1 MEKRIFISYAWE
13 KTEKERKEINQFIL
27 WLSKALENSGF
38 KVFVDILENKPGSN
52 LESYMNDG
60 IKESEFIICICTE
73 TYKKNMKYPETGV
86 FKEIELIK
94 RYSKLDNVIPLIR
107 KDEFKF
113 LPDIFN
119 DKFVSQFKF
128 ENILSDYNTEKF
140 KELYSALDNKSS
152 ESIKQLNY
160 FEEQDDDIRKINLQS
175 QLEKNCY
182 LSPSNEATITF
193 NYMKLGGSFV
203 IGTGEYEFMTAW
215 TPCGINSI
223 YTYTHYCKCF
233 FVRNFDEF
241 NSIRT
246 SESLIKINK
255 AEIRNGWK
263 CNVGDGIIWVNSYNK
278 IAIGRIL
285 DVYYDSENDL
295 NCTLTLEYKI
305 LSPLERV
312 KDIII

>member
-1 MEKRIFISYAWE
+1 MKKRIFISYAWE

-107 KDEFKF
+107 KDEFIF

-203 IGTGEYEFMTAW
+203 IGTGEYEFMTSW

-223 YTYTHYCKCF
+223 FTYNYYCKCF

-255 AEIRNGWK
+255 TEIRNGLK